1 MLTYRGRFENC
12 VMVFCLH
19 PHGLGSMGLNPIQK
33 HANLHTR
40 SSKLHYGT
48 SSPHNGLGSLRLAM
62 GVKPVI
68 VFYVWFYHVM
78 QFVIAV
84 RDWFKCLVIQGMM
97 GFHVFFIKH
106 TKGEVMEVRW
116 GKLRNLSG
124 IYELTYLSTN
134 LLIWCCF

>member
-1 MLTYRGRFENC
+1 MLTYRGLFENC

-40 SSKLHYGT
+40 SSKLHYGS

-84 RDWFKCLVIQGMM
+84 CDFLCLVMQGTA
-97 GFHVFFIKH
+97 GFFSVFFINN
-106 TKGEVMEVRW
+106 TKGEVIEVR
-116 GKLRNLSG
+116 GGSYG
-124 IYELTYLSTN
+124 TYLELMN
-134 LLIWCCF
+134 LLI

>member
-1 MLTYRGRFENC
+1 MLTYRGLFENC

-40 SSKLHYGT
+40 SSKLHYGS

-84 RDWFKCLVIQGMM
+84 CDFFMFGDARYG
-97 GFHVFFIKH
+97 GFFLCFFINN
-106 TKGEVMEVRW
+106 TKGEVIEVR
-116 GKLRNLSG
+116 GGSYG
-124 IYELTYLSTN
+124 TYLELMN
-134 LLIWCCF
+134 LLI